1 MNDIEH
7 TQKKIMRFIIVS
19 CIVLLGMMVTFLYDF
34 SHRTFTHVRKQADI
48 HLKELT
54 EQEVTTVETKMNTCV
69 EKAKDV
75 AEVFGVLE
83 NPSDKEIETILSSM
97 RKNSSFDQTFYVE
110 KGGKSYSSDGVSMD
124 ADQLQNIKGVLSG
137 KAGVSEIIES
147 TSTGKKILLIYAP
160 VTKGEEIV
168 GVILGCFMIDNMA
181 DLVSFSGFDG
191 EGYSFVIQ
199 QNGSVVLQTEHE
211 NKLIQGENFFRFLE
225 NTVNSVSEPPKNIE
239 AQIKSKNAGY
249 FTYQVGKETRY
260 AYCCPTKFQDWCVI
274 SVVPGNVM
282 KDYTS
287 AIDRYAGMLALKLLV
302 AFVVLL
308 GFVIY
313 LNLKVQKQIEKAHMD
328 AESSRQKY
336 ALAMNHTDCQIF
348 EYDITNHVVSNLSL
362 ELQKILHLSGTAE
375 YSPEEMNI
383 DRFFDP
389 EQRKKIQDI
398 IWEIRAGAE
407 KIDTE
412 VVNREGRWYKVSLS
426 TIRPSKTIQVIG
438 TIEDITYIHEMEQ
451 QYSQE
456 EQYCTAMLREAAAG
470 FSIDLITGTVL
481 SSFQNGENY
490 MELKKFTQYDSQM
503 IQYLCACIHPEYQ
516 DKMVQLLMNKNLL
529 EIHKRGVKEITEYFK
544 TQLRGEEYI
553 WVTSTVHF
561 LNDPATAHPII
572 FSYM

>member
-1 MNDIEH
+1 
-7 TQKKIMRFIIVS
+7 
-19 CIVLLGMMVTFLYDF
+19 
-34 SHRTFTHVRKQADI
+34 
-48 HLKELT
+48 
-54 EQEVTTVETKMNTCV
+54 
-69 EKAKDV
+69 
-75 AEVFGVLE
+75 
-83 NPSDKEIETILSSM
+83 
-97 RKNSSFDQTFYVE
+97 
-110 KGGKSYSSDGVSMD
+110 
-124 ADQLQNIKGVLSG
+124 
-137 KAGVSEIIES
+137 
-147 TSTGKKILLIYAP
+147 
-160 VTKGEEIV
+160 
-168 GVILGCFMIDNMA
+168 
-181 DLVSFSGFDG
+181 
-191 EGYSFVIQ
+191 
-199 QNGSVVLQTEHE
+199 
-211 NKLIQGENFFRFLE
+211 
-225 NTVNSVSEPPKNIE
+225 
-239 AQIKSKNAGY
+239 
-249 FTYQVGKETRY
+249 
-260 AYCCPTKFQDWCVI
+260 
-274 SVVPGNVM
+274 M

-481 SSFQNGENY
+481 SSFQNGE
-490 MELKKFTQYDSQM
+490 
-503 IQYLCACIHPEYQ
+503 
-516 DKMVQLLMNKNLL
+516 
-529 EIHKRGVKEITEYFK
+529 
-544 TQLRGEEYI
+544 
-553 WVTSTVHF
+553 
-561 LNDPATAHPII
+561 
-572 FSYM
+572 